1 MIKKQLGLTMIEL
14 MVSMMLGLGLVAGVG
29 QLFVQSQK
37 SFALQRNLSDM
48 TDDASFV
55 LESLAK
61 GVLLAGFADNPD
73 PSLFPP
79 DSNVLPISG
88 IPTIDFNSG
97 EYVHGTDTQLIFRYK
112 LGYGVAVNGGAITSN
127 ACQFSSGSIRKGS
140 CELDN
145 FVGTGALSGNKD
157 DLVTVRIYKKNDTST
172 PAKPVFYSKS
182 KIQSG
187 ANNPVVDDAQPLISE
202 VEKLEFRYGVKIS
215 TATAACASPPCFYYT
230 DAATITTDNNWR
242 NVFAVKVF
250 LVIRSVDDKLTKNK
264 LKYKIEDT
272 EYTAP
277 DNRLY
282 KVFSKTIFLR
292 APTQ

>member
-48 TDDASFV
+48 TDDASFI

-61 GVLLAGFADNPD
+61 GLLLAGFAEIPD
-73 PSLFPP
+73 ASLFPEDLDVLP
-79 DSNVLPISG
+79 VSGVLPINFG
-88 IPTIDFNSG
+88 YGETI
-97 EYVHGTDTQLIFRYK
+97 HGADTQLIFRYR
-112 LGYGVAVNGGAITSN
+112 LGYGIATSGKSDDPNTCKTTTRTGA
-127 ACQFSSGSIRKGS
+127 

-145 FVGTGALSGNKD
+145 FVGTGTLTGVKD

-187 ANNPVVDDAQPLISE
+187 ANNPTVDDAQPLISE

-215 TATAACASPPCFYYT
+215 TVTAACASPPCFYYT

-250 LVIRSVDDKLTKNK
+250 LVIRSVDDKLTKNQ